1 MNNAADSSPARL
13 SDSESAD
20 SDSAAAARDFSE
32 RQQVISAFKAEI
44 EQWPAKIDA
53 AKLHMHLGA
62 KETRETLRPHVEK
75 LEQDLG
81 RVKASWAQLEESS
94 ENAWKDTYHGL
105 TISLLALRRYFDKAK
120 PNFDDLDDG

>member
-1 MNNAADSSPARL
+1 MNNAADSPPAWL

-20 SDSAAAARDFSE
+20 AARDFSE
-32 RQQVISAFKAEI
+32 RQQVMSTFKTEI

-62 KETRETLRPHVEK
+62 KEMREALRPHVER

-81 RVKASWAQLEESS
+81 RVQASWAQLEESS

-105 TISLLALRRYFDKAK
+105 TISLLALRRSFDKAK
-120 PNFDDLDDG
+120 PNFDNLDDG